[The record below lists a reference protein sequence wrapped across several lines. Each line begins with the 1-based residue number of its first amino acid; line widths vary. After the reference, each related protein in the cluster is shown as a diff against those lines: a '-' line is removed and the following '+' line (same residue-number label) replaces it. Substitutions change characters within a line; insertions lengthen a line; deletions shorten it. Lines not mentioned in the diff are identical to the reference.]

1 MTVYNKRLSLITI
14 YGPNKDD
21 TSFYINLFKNVN
33 EIGNDTYVICGDFNI
48 SLDPTMAC
56 YNYKHINNPKAR
68 KYVLDMINENNHLGN
83 FIHI

>member
-21 TSFYINLFKNVN
+21 TSFYINLFKNIN

-48 SLDPTMAC
+48 SLDPTMDC
-56 YNYKHINNPKAR
+56 YTYKHINNPKAR